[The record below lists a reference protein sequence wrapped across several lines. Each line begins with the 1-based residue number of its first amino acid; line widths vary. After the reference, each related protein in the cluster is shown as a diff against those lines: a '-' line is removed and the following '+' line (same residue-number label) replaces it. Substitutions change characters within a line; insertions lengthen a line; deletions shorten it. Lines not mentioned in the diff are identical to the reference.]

1 MARRPV
7 DAGWSHAPGPGDL
20 TNPSDPQND
29 TPGDCAE
36 CEGNHPTS
44 RCPAVARHVAAQRR
58 RNRKE
63 HAA

>member
-7 DAGWSHAPGPGDL
+7 DTGWRTAPGPGDL
-20 TNPSDPQND
+20 PDRTRDPQNE
-29 TPGDCAE
+29 TPGGCRE
-36 CEGNHPTS
+36 CDGRHPTS
-44 RCPAVARHVAAQRR
+44 RCPALAEHER